1 MAGGLRARKPDCLT
15 QKQPLSLTEL
25 SRIESVSTT
34 LRRITSLLYSMPN
47 PRKVALLGLVLV
59 PFLAGGF
66 VVQQQEARD
75 GARLLDQV
83 LQIVSGR
90 FVDSV
95 SAAALY
101 EKAARGLVRELND
114 PYSVLLSPKELATFN
129 AQTGGR
135 YGGVGMEIGEVQGF
149 VTVQRVFP
157 HTPAEQ
163 AGVMEGDRII
173 SIDTANARG
182 WTTAQASDALKGTPG
197 TKVSVKF
204 LRAGVAEPIPV
215 TFTRASVR
223 IPAVPYAIMLDGN
236 VGYIPLQQF
245 NETATDELEASS
257 KRLISEG
264 AKGLILDLRGN
275 GGGYLDQS
283 ASVANLFLN
292 KGQEI
297 SSVRGRGG
305 DQQVFYATDQPAAP
319 TVPLVI
325 LTDGRTASASEIV
338 AGALQDHDRAL
349 ILGTTSFGKGL
360 VQTVY
365 PLDGGYALKMT
376 TAKWYTPSGRS
387 IQKERKLLPDG
398 QFVEVLPD
406 SMETDSV
413 RKSRPKFKSDGGRTV
428 YGGGAVTPDIIVQPD
443 TLTTAEQKLL
453 NLLAPK
459 AQIVRATLINYAVE
473 HKNKVQPGFV
483 VSKVWRDEFY
493 DRLVAQGIKVDKPQF
508 DAGGAEIDRL
518 LGSSIARIAFGDS
531 TEKRREVRDD
541 AQLRRALEILRQ
553 SRTQPDLFAVA
564 QRANMAMK
572 QE

>member
-1 MAGGLRARKPDCLT
+1 M
-15 QKQPLSLTEL
+15 S
-25 SRIESVSTT
+25 
-34 LRRITSLLYSMPN
+34 N
-47 PRKVALLGLVLV
+47 PRKISLIGLVLI
-59 PFLAGGF
+59 PLLAGGF
-66 VVQQQEARD
+66 VMQQREEQD

-95 SAAALY
+95 GAATLY

-163 AGVMEGDRII
+163 AGVMEGDRIVT
-173 SIDTANARG
+173 IDTANARG
-182 WTTAQASDALKGTPG
+182 WTTSQASDALKGTPG

-215 TFTRASVR
+215 TFTRANVR
-223 IPAVPYAIMLDGN
+223 IPAVPFAIMLDGN

-245 NETATDELEASS
+245 NETATDELEAST
-257 KRLISEG
+257 KRLIGEG
-264 AKGLILDLRGN
+264 AKGLIVDLRGN

-292 KGQEI
+292 RGQEI

-319 TVPLVI
+319 NIPLVV

-349 ILGTTSFGKGL
+349 IVGTTSFGKGL

-365 PLDGGYALKMT
+365 TLDGGYALKMT
-376 TAKWYTPSGRS
+376 TAKW
-387 IQKERKLLPDG
+387 
-398 QFVEVLPD
+398 
-406 SMETDSV
+406 
-413 RKSRPKFKSDGGRTV
+413 
-428 YGGGAVTPDIIVQPD
+428 
-443 TLTTAEQKLL
+443 
-453 NLLAPK
+453 
-459 AQIVRATLINYAVE
+459 
-473 HKNKVQPGFV
+473 
-483 VSKVWRDEFY
+483 
-493 DRLVAQGIKVDKPQF
+493 
-508 DAGGAEIDRL
+508 
-518 LGSSIARIAFGDS
+518 
-531 TEKRREVRDD
+531 
-541 AQLRRALEILRQ
+541 
-553 SRTQPDLFAVA
+553 
-564 QRANMAMK
+564 
-572 QE
+572 